1 MPSVHEIQDCFARAV
16 LEQDMAALSGH
27 VVGGAADAQ
36 RCLGIYASNV
46 RHNLSE
52 ALRAVFPVIERLVGE
67 SFFDATAGRYIRACP
82 STSGDIQ
89 RFGKSFPDFLAQFEP
104 AAGLR
109 YLPDVARLEWLMHE
123 VFHAADAGPLALE
136 RLGAL
141 AAADA
146 AVLQLTLNPA
156 CRLLASP
163 FPVLHIWRANQPDT
177 AVDTEIDADSGGD
190 WLLVRRSSGF
200 VVEVQSL
207 AVGEYAMLDALDGG
221 AALEPAYQRALQ
233 AAPGFALADFIQ
245 RRILDATIIDFDA
258 RAACPIPA
266 PGRS

>member
-1 MPSVHEIQDCFARAV
+1 MPSVLEIQGCFARAV

-27 VVGGAADAQ
+27 VVGGAADVQ
-36 RCLGIYASNV
+36 RCLRIYASNM

-52 ALRAVFPVIERLVGE
+52 ALRAVYPVIERLVGE

-123 VFHAADAGPLALE
+123 VFHAADAGPLALD

-141 AAADA
+141 AEADA
-146 AVLQLTLNPA
+146 AVLHLMLNPA
-156 CRLLASP
+156 CRLFASP
-163 FPVLHIWRANQPDT
+163 FPVLHIWRANQPDS
-177 AVDTEIDADSGGD
+177 AVDIEIDADLGGD
-190 WLLVRRSSGF
+190 GLLVRRSGF

-207 AVGEYAMLDALDGG
+207 AIGEYAMLEALDRGT
-221 AALEPAYQRALQ
+221 ALEPAYQGALQ
-233 AAPGFALADFIQ
+233 AAPDFALADFIQ
-245 RRILDATIIDFDA
+245 RRILDATITDFDA
-258 RAACPIPA
+258 RAA
-266 PGRS
+266 

>member
-1 MPSVHEIQDCFARAV
+1 MPSLHEIQCRFARAV
-16 LEQDMAALSGH
+16 LEQDPAALFDH
-27 VVGGAADAQ
+27 IVGGAMDAQ
-36 RCLGIYASNV
+36 RSLGIYAGNV
-46 RHNLSE
+46 RHNLCE

-67 SFFDATAGRYIRACP
+67 PFFDATAGRYIRACP

-89 RFGKSFPDFLAQFEP
+89 RFGKSFPDFLAQFGP
-104 AAGLR
+104 AAGVR
-109 YLPDVARLEWLMHE
+109 YLPDVARLEWLTHE
-123 VFHAADAGPLALE
+123 VFHAADAEPLALK

-141 AAADA
+141 AEADA
-146 AVLQLTLNPA
+146 ACLRLKLNPA

-163 FPVLHIWRANQPDT
+163 FPVLHIWQANQPDH
-177 AVDTEIDADSGGD
+177 ADAIEIDADSGGD
-190 WLLVRRSSGF
+190 WLLVRRSGF

-207 AVGEYAMLDALDGG
+207 NVGEYAMLDALDGG

-258 RAACPIPA
+258 CAAGLIPA

>member
-1 MPSVHEIQDCFARAV
+1 MPSLHEIQGCFARAV
-16 LEQDMAALSGH
+16 LGQDTAALSDH
-27 VVGGAADAQ
+27 IVGGAMEAQ
-36 RCLGIYASNV
+36 RCLGIYAGNV

-52 ALRAVFPVIERLVGE
+52 ALRAVFPVTERLVGA
-67 SFFDATAGRYIRACP
+67 SFFDGTAGRYIRACP

-89 RFGKSFPDFLAQFEP
+89 RFGKSFPDFLAQFGP

-123 VFHAADAGPLALE
+123 AFHAADAEPLALG

-141 AAADA
+141 AGADA
-146 AVLQLTLNPA
+146 AVLRLTLNPA

-163 FPVLHIWRANQPDT
+163 FPVLQIWRANQPDT
-177 AVDTEIDADSGGD
+177 ADDTKVDADTGGD
-190 WLLVRRSSGF
+190 WLLVRRSGF
-200 VVEVQSL
+200 LAEVQSL
-207 AVGEYAMLDALDGG
+207 AVGEYTMLEALDGG

-258 RAACPIPA
+258 RAACPIPV

>member
-1 MPSVHEIQDCFARAV
+1 MPSLHEIQGCFARAV
-16 LEQDMAALSGH
+16 LEQDTAALSDH
-27 VVGGAADAQ
+27 IVGGAIDGQ

-46 RHNLSE
+46 RHNLCE

-67 SFFDATAGRYIRACP
+67 SFFDATAARYIRACP

-89 RFGKSFPDFLAQFEP
+89 RFGKSFPNFLAQFGP

-123 VFHAADAGPLALE
+123 VFHAADAEPLALN

-141 AAADA
+141 AEADA
-146 AVLQLTLNPA
+146 AVLRLTLNPA

-177 AVDTEIDADSGGD
+177 ADDTEIDVDIGGD
-190 WLLVRRSSGF
+190 WLLVRRSGF
-200 VVEVQSL
+200 MVEVQSL
-207 AVGEYAMLDALDGG
+207 SVGEYTMLEALDGG
-221 AALEPAYQRALQ
+221 AALEPAYQQALQ
-233 AAPGFALADFIQ
+233 AAHGFALADFIQ

-258 RAACPIPA
+258 CAACLIPA